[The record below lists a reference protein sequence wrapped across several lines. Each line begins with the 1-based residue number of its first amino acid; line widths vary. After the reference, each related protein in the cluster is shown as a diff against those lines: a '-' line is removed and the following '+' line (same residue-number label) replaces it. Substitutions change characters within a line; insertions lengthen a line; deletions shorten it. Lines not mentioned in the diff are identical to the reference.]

1 MIVEAGPGG
10 VVHDYVPFYFT
21 SKNPMLLS
29 LLYSKNIDQQFIVFM
44 AISID
49 KIMNSNVVFTLM
61 HLQIQLFLLIFM
73 MIQMI

>member
-49 KIMNSNVVFTLM
+49 KIMNM
-61 HLQIQLFLLIFM
+61 
-73 MIQMI
+73 